1 MHGPAK
7 NTLAHSRWWSG
18 PLLDD
23 YEEEGG
29 EEEMQ
34 ESDAA
39 MDVDQAE
46 RLPEPS
52 VLQET
57 FELPGARP
65 EPTKD
70 DEPGPIPP
78 IGVDWNNITEI
89 RKYLP
94 RRRAEQ
100 SNRVRE
106 VQIFEESMLKEYCKV
121 HLMELYPGQ
130 PDMTWDYPAW
140 WSPREV
146 HGFSVFKELVVKS
159 IRIVSDPFVNSCLC
173 V

>member
-70 DEPGPIPP
+70 DERGPIPP

-121 HLMELYPGQ
+121 HLLELYPGQ
-130 PDMTWDYPAW
+130 PET
-140 WSPREV
+140 RKV

-159 IRIVSDPFVNSCLC
+159 IWIVLDPFVNSCLC